1 MYNRKNLYL
10 CQFPLPS
17 TVTGLPGALKSNPPK
32 TEMREVEHLVQHLRT
47 NEVKLGL
54 ELTYFSQASLPI
66 LLLKFHKFNFLSKEA
81 EWIGK

>member
-17 TVTGLPGALKSNPPK
+17 TVTGLQGALKSNPPK
-32 TEMREVEHLVQHLRT
+32 TEIREVKHLVQHLRT

-54 ELTYFSQASLPI
+54 ELRLPCLFVAS
-66 LLLKFHKFNFLSKEA
+66 KFHKFNFLSKKKKA